1 MSDYVDK
8 ELGIKTAKGLEKYL
22 KKQLGIDIRVYKLAS
37 RTLVIYAIDNV
48 LYEEFISG
56 SVIYVMKVDDVNK
69 VIENIKTN
77 IDYEKS

>member
-22 KKQLGIDIRVYKLAS
+22 KKQLGIDIRVYKLAT
-37 RTLVIYAIDNV
+37 RTLVLYAIDSV
-48 LYEEFISG
+48 LHEEFISG

-77 IDYEKS
+77 L